1 MWIDELVGLLGAY
14 PFTLKRGK
22 DYKNWTLAYLD
33 KVFKA
38 KDGLELMHKVEAW
51 RNEHD
56 D

>member
-22 DYKNWTLAYLD
+22 DYTNWTLSYRH

-56 D
+56 G